1 MSSKTGVH
9 GVLKS
14 LGQSGPKATTKT
26 GKLVMRIF
34 LDQKENS
41 FSAGTANI
49 NLQKGTRIGV
59 YKATNKKK
67 PPTRP
72 LRAANE
78 AFRGVLFSH
87 QGCERGPPAI
97 MSDGLPWW

>member
-14 LGQSGPKATTKT
+14 LGQSGPKTTTKT

-59 YKATNKKK
+59 YKATNKKESLQLDHCVQQMSPFLALCSVTK
-67 PPTRP
+67 
-72 LRAANE
+72 
-78 AFRGVLFSH
+78 GVREVL
-87 QGCERGPPAI
+87 Q
-97 MSDGLPWW
+97 